1 MGARG
6 VARRAVQGWTRFW
19 DRVEGP
25 ELDPRWWHSHY
36 HSSSVMPPVLRPL
49 GLRLR
54 GRVLDVGAGTG
65 YARRLLDP
73 ESTTYIPT
81 DLPTGRDAADV
92 GIARDGLRPL
102 VHCSGYDLPFADG
115 SVEGVTVLM
124 VLEHTERPARVLA
137 EAWRVLAPGGR
148 ILVSVPFAF
157 PVHGAPHDFR
167 RWTAGGLATELGA
180 AGFTVLETAQ
190 AGNAF
195 NAVALNLNFLARFYF
210 PGRGPVAYALSAAA
224 APLRLVCQSAVN
236 LAALALGRLDTS
248 RALPVVV
255 AALGEKP
262 RAPGALDSD
271 SNPTAIPA

>member
-6 VARRAVQGWTRFW
+6 VARRAVLGWARFW

-36 HSSSVMPPVLRPL
+36 LSSSVMPPALRPL

-54 GRVLDVGAGTG
+54 GRVLDIGAGTG
-65 YARRLLDP
+65 YARRLLDV
-73 ESTTYIPT
+73 EQTSYLPT
-81 DLPTGRDAADV
+81 DLPTGRDADDP
-92 GIARDGLRPL
+92 GIARDGVRPM

-115 SVEGVTVLM
+115 SVEGVTALM
-124 VLEHTERPARVLA
+124 VLEHTERPERVLA
-137 EAWRVLAPGGR
+137 EAHRVLAPGGK

-157 PVHGAPHDFR
+157 PVHGAPYDFR

-195 NAVALNLNFLARFYF
+195 NAVALNLNFLARFYL

-224 APLRLVCQSAVN
+224 APLRILCQSAVN
-236 LAALALGRLDTS
+236 LAALALGRLDAS
-248 RALPVVV
+248 GALPVAV

-262 RAPGALDSD
+262 GAPGAPESD
-271 SNPTAIPA
+271 SNPTAITA